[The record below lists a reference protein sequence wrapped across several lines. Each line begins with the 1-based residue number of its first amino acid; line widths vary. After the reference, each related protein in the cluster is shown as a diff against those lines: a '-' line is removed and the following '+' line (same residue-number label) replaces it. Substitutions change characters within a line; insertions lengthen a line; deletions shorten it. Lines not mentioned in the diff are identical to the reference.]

1 MARNWNVIPLWYIGL
16 GCFFSIPVSALD
28 ISALSVEESQKYIP
42 DPKKASLDHLTALPG
57 PEKRDRITSCKDM
70 ISKSPPVPNDPDVNL
85 VYLNVYTFCMMQAVL
100 RTFLDAHSKTPD
112 STAKQEV
119 VSALSTLSTFMPA
132 LLSSYYYAIPAF
144 EQGLRNKITEEGRK
158 IQQDFAE
165 PAHLPMFSD

>member
-1 MARNWNVIPLWYIGL
+1 
-16 GCFFSIPVSALD
+16 
-28 ISALSVEESQKYIP
+28 
-42 DPKKASLDHLTALPG
+42 
-57 PEKRDRITSCKDM
+57 M

-100 RTFLDAHSKTPD
+100 RTFLDAHSETPD